1 MALYLLPE
9 PIFSSAPQQLG
20 QRKDEL
26 VCPPSNLLPGNIP
39 GSANSTPGPPWL
51 PGFFSPLISS
61 RSPNLKLKGKE
72 KQLMHFPAHLPTLL
86 HRFSSHPLHHKWAF
100 QGLSTSW
107 ILHTEETPKQYKI
120 KTIRVQLTQAWMALL
135 CEGGTS
141 LLLIE
146 GMRIT
151 KTECSLLRPWKAPD
165 DYIILLELCENTNTL
180 GWGMEE
186 LLKIPMAYTQPRP

>member
-20 QRKDEL
+20 QRKDEP

-107 ILHTEETPKQYKI
+107 ILHTEEMPKDQDHKSPI
-120 KTIRVQLTQAWMALL
+120 NSGMDGFVVWRRHVASFNWRNENHKDWMQSAEALKSPRWL
-135 CEGGTS
+135 HNS
-141 LLLIE
+141 S
-146 GMRIT
+146 RIMW
-151 KTECSLLRPWKAPD
+151 ER
-165 DYIILLELCENTNTL
+165 
-180 GWGMEE
+180 
-186 LLKIPMAYTQPRP
+186 